1 MQPYMKAIAAALA
14 SFLLVL
20 VPQLI
25 AGGGIDTVSLQ
36 APLEALVVA
45 VLTALVVYLVPNKPA
60 TKVRGRSASSGR
72 VRRR

>member
-1 MQPYMKAIAAALA
+1 MQPYMKAIAAALT

-25 AGGGIDTVSLQ
+25 AGGIDTVSLQ